1 MSKTTRRRL
10 DRWQASSRVI
20 LPLCTAATTAALR
33 RLSRACLPA
42 SVVGFFDGAVQPHL
56 DQMQHAPIDDP
67 TRHRL

>member
-33 RLSRACLPA
+33 R
-42 SVVGFFDGAVQPHL
+42 
-56 DQMQHAPIDDP
+56 
-67 TRHRL
+67 TTHRLVLAGGS